1 VSVVWY
7 LFIDTKI
14 RYLPTRLN
22 GVNSTK
28 TFIRFGRFCFENMA
42 LKDVQYEMTFFKNT
56 KSASAL
62 KYLALISECLNT
74 SV

>member
-1 VSVVWY
+1 
-7 LFIDTKI
+7 
-14 RYLPTRLN
+14 
-22 GVNSTK
+22 
-28 TFIRFGRFCFENMA
+28 MA

-74 SV
+74 SVWNVWLFNFQRWERKDDL